1 MTEVVLATNTVF
13 YALTALTALT
23 AVTALTDFTS
33 TDSYYLFLPLTTTAL
48 CRFKLRFTACHVR
61 DVFFWVFP
69 MRLAAITFQPFTSQQ
84 A

>member
-23 AVTALTDFTS
+23 ARTAFTS

-61 DVFFWVFP
+61 AVFFWVFP
-69 MRLAAITFQPFTSQQ
+69 MRLAAITFEPFTSQQ

>member
-23 AVTALTDFTS
+23 AFTAFTS

-48 CRFKLRFTACHVR
+48 CRLKLRFTACHVR
-61 DVFFWVFP
+61 AVFFWVFP